1 MPRTWAT
8 LATLIPASILIVG
21 SDALASAEVC
31 IKPDGKVHVISNM
44 IYYGAMAQKNASGCS
59 LEISRMFNS
68 AGGSVVI
75 NGKRYPVAFDISYQ
89 VVSERDA
96 FKSMSINERVTNN
109 YVRIEAKAMNEPDG
123 RSNHNLS
130 LNCGFYSDA
139 DALGTSTTCAHE
151 YAHGLG
157 LLHYDERKGGSYVIK
172 GQPGIMAA
180 RGTWVDG
187 PYQWD
192 PKARQ
197 GAAGGTIN
205 PAKRQVLAQDI
216 TDLGLEKL
224 KFDSSGCAKLG
235 RTQSYG
241 YDSQGKVVGDANQLI
256 NSFEY
261 FWDVVTGLTAP
272 VHTCPK

>member
-1 MPRTWAT
+1 MKRVLCLLLPQLFA
-8 LATLIPASILIVG
+8 IQVH
-21 SDALASAEVC
+21 ASAEVC
-31 IKPDGKVHVISNM
+31 IKPDGKVHVTSNM
-44 IYYGAMAQKNASGCS
+44 IYYGGKAQKNAASCS
-59 LEISRMFNS
+59 NEISRMFNS

-75 NGKRYPVAFDISYQ
+75 GGRRYPVAFDISYQ
-89 VVSERDA
+89 IVGEREA
-96 FKSMSINERVTNN
+96 LKSMSINQRVTNN
-109 YVRIEAKAMNEPDG
+109 YVRVESKAMNETDG

-157 LLHYDERKGGSYVIK
+157 LIHYDERKGGSHIIK

-192 PKARQ
+192 IKASQ
-197 GAAGGTIN
+197 GGPGGTIN

-216 TDLGLEKL
+216 TDLGLDKL

-235 RTQSYG
+235 STQSYG
-241 YDSQGKVVGDANQLI
+241 YDAQGKVVGDPYSVVNALG
-256 NSFEY
+256 Y
-261 FWDVVTGLTAP
+261 FWDVVNDLTAP
-272 VHTCPK
+272 VYVCPK